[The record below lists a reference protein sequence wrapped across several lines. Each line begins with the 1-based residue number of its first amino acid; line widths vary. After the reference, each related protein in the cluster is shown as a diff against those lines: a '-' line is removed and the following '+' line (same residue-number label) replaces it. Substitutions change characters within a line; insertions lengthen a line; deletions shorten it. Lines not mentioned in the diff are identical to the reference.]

1 MGIIMGQYFKKC
13 VILFSVFITS
23 CIVIIIAC
31 SDIDFTYYSH
41 FSPEVSDIDSSFEP
55 MFISEDLFYNY
66 SHFEYYSQRFNTN
79 IIDEWSVYL
88 EDRIPLKEIEY
99 FLLDNNSTKEINELY
114 ANVHNSNKSG
124 ILNSRFSVID
134 SKVKGFI
141 QFLYY
146 AKQIEAISLQQLDE
160 WDIEQGKKKNFAS
173 PEIIAEIENRYQ
185 IESDPFLKNRYW
197 FQVAKAKYY
206 SIDKSS
212 IISFFDK
219 TKETVKKNN
228 LYYRALS
235 YVAGAYYKQRNYTLS
250 NYLYSIVYYNCKEMR
265 SIAAY
270 NFHPQEQSDFDSS
283 LQLASNNNEKIA
295 LWTLYGYYAD
305 ELKAIREISK
315 LDTKNEHIDFLLA
328 HFINNEEKRL
338 NSEAELKN
346 AVEYKNV
353 LKENVNP
360 EAVLLIDSIARQENT
375 SRPFLWYMG
384 AGYFQILAGNYK
396 LADIYLEKSSK
407 LISNKLL
414 AINQIRLLQ
423 LVNNILRI
431 DSITKQHEEKLVS
444 EIDWLYNKCPNDSI
458 KSFRYNHTV
467 SWSKYYLSSLYKSQG
482 NHVFSEILDPSTNYY
497 INQNNIDK
505 MIEYF
510 TKKDMSSWDSIIIGQ
525 YAFTL
530 SDLYD
535 YVSIKNTYIYPENLD
550 KAIYYMELSQHSND
564 TLDCDPFLGRIKDIC
579 ECTEGNIP
587 NIRFTKLDLLRRMK
601 DLQLLIAK
609 GERTYEHYLALGNAF
624 YNITYFGNS
633 REFYFNAI
641 INNYGIYIDPLYKS
655 WLLNSSIANTYFNN
669 ALQVANNNEQKA
681 LCVYMMSKCERNTFY
696 TERYYED
703 GFLRDSYNQ
712 DTNYLAWNGF
722 VKLKNEYSHTSF
734 YKQVIKECGYF
745 KSYISKR

>member
-1 MGIIMGQYFKKC
+1 MGQYFKKC

-31 SDIDFTYYSH
+31 SGIDFTYYSH

-55 MFISEDLFYNY
+55 MFISEELFYNY
-66 SHFEYYSQRFNTN
+66 SEFEYYSQRFNTN

-88 EDRIPLKEIEY
+88 EDRIPIKEIEY

-114 ANVHNSNKSG
+114 ANVQNSNKSG

-146 AKQIEAISLQQLDE
+146 AKQIEAISLQQLGV
-160 WDIEQGKKKNFAS
+160 WDIEQGMKKNFAS
-173 PEIIAEIENRYQ
+173 PEIIAELENRYH

-235 YVAGAYYKQRNYTLS
+235 YVAGAHYKQRNYTLS

-283 LQLASNNNEKIA
+283 LQLASNKNEKIA

-396 LADIYLEKSSK
+396 LADLYLEKSSK
-407 LISNKLL
+407 LISNKPL
-414 AINQIRLLQ
+414 AVNQIRLLQ

-444 EIDWLYNKCPNDSI
+444 ELDWLYNKCPNDST

-467 SWSKYYLSSLYKSQG
+467 SWSKNYLSSLYKSQG
-482 NHVFSEILDPSTNYY
+482 NHVFSEILSPSTNYY

-510 TKKDMSSWDSIIIGQ
+510 TKKDMSSWDSILTGQ
-525 YAFTL
+525 YEFTL

>member
-1 MGIIMGQYFKKC
+1 MGQYFKKC

-88 EDRIPLKEIEY
+88 EDRIPIKEIEY

-114 ANVHNSNKSG
+114 ANVQNSNKSG

-141 QFLYY
+141 QFLYF
-146 AKQIEAISLQQLDE
+146 AKQIEAISLQQLGV
-160 WDIEQGKKKNFAS
+160 WDIEQGMKRNYAS
-173 PEIIAEIENRYQ
+173 PEIIAELENRYH

-235 YVAGAYYKQRNYTLS
+235 YVAGAHYKQRNYTLS

-283 LQLASNNNEKIA
+283 LQLASNKNEKIA

-396 LADIYLEKSSK
+396 LADLYLEKSSK
-407 LISNKLL
+407 LISNKPL
-414 AINQIRLLQ
+414 AVNQIRLLQ

-444 EIDWLYNKCPNDSI
+444 ELDWLYNKCPNDST

-510 TKKDMSSWDSIIIGQ
+510 TKKDMSSWDSILTGQ
-525 YAFTL
+525 YEFTL
-530 SDLYD
+530 SDLYE

-587 NIRFTKLDLLRRMK
+587 NIRFTKIDLLRRMK

-669 ALQVANNNEQKA
+669 ALQVSINNEQKA

-703 GFLRDSYNQ
+703 GYLRDSYNQ

>member
-31 SDIDFTYYSH
+31 SGIDFTYYSH

-55 MFISEDLFYNY
+55 MFISEELFYNY
-66 SHFEYYSQRFNTN
+66 SEFEYYSQRFNTN

-88 EDRIPLKEIEY
+88 EDRIPIKEIEY

-114 ANVHNSNKSG
+114 ANVQNSNKSG

-146 AKQIEAISLQQLDE
+146 AKQIEAISLQQLGV
-160 WDIEQGKKKNFAS
+160 WDIEQGMKKNFAS
-173 PEIIAEIENRYQ
+173 PEIIAELENRYH

-235 YVAGAYYKQRNYTLS
+235 YVAGAHYKQRNYTLS

-283 LQLASNNNEKIA
+283 LQLASNKNEKIA

-396 LADIYLEKSSK
+396 LADLYLEKSSK
-407 LISNKLL
+407 LISNKPL
-414 AINQIRLLQ
+414 AVNQIRLLQ

-444 EIDWLYNKCPNDSI
+444 ELDWLYNKCPNDST

-467 SWSKYYLSSLYKSQG
+467 SWSKNYLSSLYKSQG

-510 TKKDMSSWDSIIIGQ
+510 TKKDMSSWDSILTGQ
-525 YAFTL
+525 YEFTL

-587 NIRFTKLDLLRRMK
+587 NIRFTKIDLLRRMK

-633 REFYFNAI
+633 REFYFNPI

-703 GFLRDSYNQ
+703 GYLRDSYNQ

>member
-88 EDRIPLKEIEY
+88 EDRIPIKEIEY

-114 ANVHNSNKSG
+114 ANVQNSNKSG

-146 AKQIEAISLQQLDE
+146 AKQIEAISLQQLGV
-160 WDIEQGKKKNFAS
+160 WDIEQGMKKNFAS
-173 PEIIAEIENRYQ
+173 PEIIAELENRYH

-235 YVAGAYYKQRNYTLS
+235 YVAGAHYKQRNYTLS

-283 LQLASNNNEKIA
+283 LQLASNKNEKIA

-396 LADIYLEKSSK
+396 LADLYLEKSSK
-407 LISNKLL
+407 LISNKPL
-414 AINQIRLLQ
+414 AVNQIRLLQ

-444 EIDWLYNKCPNDSI
+444 ELDWLYNKCPNDSI

-482 NHVFSEILDPSTNYY
+482 NHVFSEILSPSTNYY

-510 TKKDMSSWDSIIIGQ
+510 TKKDMSSWDSILTGQ
-525 YAFTL
+525 YEFTL

-550 KAIYYMELSQHSND
+550 KAIYFMELSQHSND

-579 ECTEGNIP
+579 ECTEGNVP

-669 ALQVANNNEQKA
+669 ALQVSINNEQKA

>member
-1 MGIIMGQYFKKC
+1 MGQYFKKC

-88 EDRIPLKEIEY
+88 EDRIPIKEIEY

>member
-1 MGIIMGQYFKKC
+1 MGQYFKKC

-31 SDIDFTYYSH
+31 SGIDFTYYSH

-55 MFISEDLFYNY
+55 MFISEELFYNY
-66 SHFEYYSQRFNTN
+66 SEFEYYSQRFNTN

-88 EDRIPLKEIEY
+88 EDRIPIKEIEY

-114 ANVHNSNKSG
+114 ANVQNSNKSG

-141 QFLYY
+141 QFLYF
-146 AKQIEAISLQQLDE
+146 AKQIEAISLQQLGV
-160 WDIEQGKKKNFAS
+160 WDIEHGMKRFYAS
-173 PEIIAEIENRYQ
+173 PEIIAELENRYH

-235 YVAGAYYKQRNYTLS
+235 YVAGAHYKQRNYTLS

-396 LADIYLEKSSK
+396 LADLYLEKSSK
-407 LISNKLL
+407 LISNKPL
-414 AINQIRLLQ
+414 AVNQIRLLQ

-444 EIDWLYNKCPNDSI
+444 ELDWLYNKCPNDSI

-467 SWSKYYLSSLYKSQG
+467 SWSKNYLSSLYKSQG
-482 NHVFSEILDPSTNYY
+482 NHVFSEILSPSTNYY
-497 INQNNIDK
+497 INQNNIDN

-510 TKKDMSSWDSIIIGQ
+510 TKKDMSNWDSIIIGQ

-579 ECTEGNIP
+579 ECTEGNVP

>member
-55 MFISEDLFYNY
+55 MFISEELFYNY
-66 SHFEYYSQRFNTN
+66 SEFEYYSQRFNTN

-88 EDRIPLKEIEY
+88 EDRIPIKEIEY

-114 ANVHNSNKSG
+114 ANVQNSNKSG

-141 QFLYY
+141 QFLYF
-146 AKQIEAISLQQLDE
+146 AKQIEAISLQQLDV
-160 WDIEQGKKKNFAS
+160 WDIEQGMKKNFAS
-173 PEIIAEIENRYQ
+173 PEIIAELENRYH

-235 YVAGAYYKQRNYTLS
+235 YVAGAHYKQRNYTLS

-407 LISNKLL
+407 LISNKPL
-414 AINQIRLLQ
+414 AVNQIRLLQ

-444 EIDWLYNKCPNDSI
+444 ELDWLYNKCPNDST

-467 SWSKYYLSSLYKSQG
+467 SWSKNYLSSLYKSQG

-510 TKKDMSSWDSIIIGQ
+510 TKKDMSSWDSILIGQ

-579 ECTEGNIP
+579 ECTEGNVP
-587 NIRFTKLDLLRRMK
+587 NIRFTKIDLLRRMK

>member
-88 EDRIPLKEIEY
+88 EDRIPIKEIEY
-99 FLLDNNSTKEINELY
+99 FLLDNNSTKDINELY
-114 ANVHNSNKSG
+114 ANVQNSNKSG

-173 PEIIAEIENRYQ
+173 PEIIAELENRYQ

-235 YVAGAYYKQRNYTLS
+235 YVAGAHYKQRNYTLS

-407 LISNKLL
+407 LISNKPL

-444 EIDWLYNKCPNDSI
+444 ELDWLYNKCPNDSI

-467 SWSKYYLSSLYKSQG
+467 SWSKYYLSSLYKSIG
-482 NHVFSEILDPSTNYY
+482 NHVFSEILSPSTNYY

-587 NIRFTKLDLLRRMK
+587 NIRLTKLDLLRRMK

-703 GFLRDSYNQ
+703 GYLRDSYNQ

-722 VKLKNEYSHTSF
+722 VKLKNEYSNTSF

>member
-88 EDRIPLKEIEY
+88 EDRIPIKEIEY

-114 ANVHNSNKSG
+114 ANVQNSNKSG

-146 AKQIEAISLQQLDE
+146 AKQIEAISLQQLGV
-160 WDIEQGKKKNFAS
+160 WDIEQGMKKNFAS
-173 PEIIAEIENRYQ
+173 PEIIAELENRYH

-235 YVAGAYYKQRNYTLS
+235 YVAGAHYKQRNYTLS

-283 LQLASNNNEKIA
+283 LQLASNKNEKIA

-346 AVEYKNV
+346 AVEYKNI

-396 LADIYLEKSSK
+396 LADLYLEKSSK
-407 LISNKLL
+407 LISNKPL
-414 AINQIRLLQ
+414 AVNQIRLLQ

-444 EIDWLYNKCPNDSI
+444 ELDWLYNKCPNDST

-467 SWSKYYLSSLYKSQG
+467 SWSKNYLSSLYKSQG
-482 NHVFSEILDPSTNYY
+482 NHVFSEILSPSTNYY

-510 TKKDMSSWDSIIIGQ
+510 TKKDMSSWDSILIGQ
-525 YAFTL
+525 YEFTL

-579 ECTEGNIP
+579 ECTEGNVP

-669 ALQVANNNEQKA
+669 ALQVSINNEQKA

>member
-1 MGIIMGQYFKKC
+1 MGQYFKKC

-88 EDRIPLKEIEY
+88 EDRIPIKEIEY

-114 ANVHNSNKSG
+114 ANVQNSNKSG

-146 AKQIEAISLQQLDE
+146 AKQIEVISLQQLDV
-160 WDIEQGKKKNFAS
+160 WDIEQGMKRNYAS
-173 PEIIAEIENRYQ
+173 PEIIAELENRYH

-235 YVAGAYYKQRNYTLS
+235 YVAGAHYKQRNYTLS

-305 ELKAIREISK
+305 DLKAIREISK

-407 LISNKLL
+407 LISNKPL
-414 AINQIRLLQ
+414 AVNQIRLLQ

-444 EIDWLYNKCPNDSI
+444 ELDWLYNKCPNDSI

-482 NHVFSEILDPSTNYY
+482 NHVFSEILSPSTNYY
-497 INQNNIDK
+497 INQNNIDN

-579 ECTEGNIP
+579 ECTEGNVP
-587 NIRFTKLDLLRRMK
+587 NIRFTKIDLLRRMK

-655 WLLNSSIANTYFNN
+655 WLLNSTIANTYFNN

>member
-1 MGIIMGQYFKKC
+1 MGQYFKKC

-88 EDRIPLKEIEY
+88 EDRIPIKEIEY

-114 ANVHNSNKSG
+114 ANVQNSNKSG

-146 AKQIEAISLQQLDE
+146 AKQIEVISLQQLDV
-160 WDIEQGKKKNFAS
+160 WDIEQGMKRNYAS
-173 PEIIAEIENRYQ
+173 PEIIAELENRYH

-235 YVAGAYYKQRNYTLS
+235 YVAGAHYKQRNYTLS

-305 ELKAIREISK
+305 DLKAIREISK

-407 LISNKLL
+407 LISNKPL
-414 AINQIRLLQ
+414 AVNQIRLLQ

-444 EIDWLYNKCPNDSI
+444 ELDWLYNKCPNDSI

-482 NHVFSEILDPSTNYY
+482 NHVFSEILSPSTNYY
-497 INQNNIDK
+497 INQNNIDN

>member
-88 EDRIPLKEIEY
+88 EDRIPIKEIEY

-114 ANVHNSNKSG
+114 ANVQNSNKSG

-141 QFLYY
+141 QFLYF
-146 AKQIEAISLQQLDE
+146 AKQIEAISLQQLDV
-160 WDIEQGKKKNFAS
+160 WDIEHGMKRFYAS
-173 PEIIAEIENRYQ
+173 PEIIAELENRYH

-235 YVAGAYYKQRNYTLS
+235 YVAGAHYKQRNYTLS

-346 AVEYKNV
+346 AVEYKNI

-407 LISNKLL
+407 LISNKPL
-414 AINQIRLLQ
+414 AVNQIRLLQ

-444 EIDWLYNKCPNDSI
+444 ELDWLYNKCPNDSI

-510 TKKDMSSWDSIIIGQ
+510 TKKDMSSWDSILIGQ
-525 YAFTL
+525 YEFTL

-550 KAIYYMELSQHSND
+550 KAIYFMELSQHSND

-579 ECTEGNIP
+579 ECTEGNVP

>member
-1 MGIIMGQYFKKC
+1 MGQYFKKC

-88 EDRIPLKEIEY
+88 EDRIPIKEIEY

-114 ANVHNSNKSG
+114 ANVQNSNKSG

-146 AKQIEAISLQQLDE
+146 AKQIEAISLQQLDV
-160 WDIEQGKKKNFAS
+160 WDIEQGMKRNYAS
-173 PEIIAEIENRYQ
+173 PEIIAELENRYH

-206 SIDKSS
+206 SINKSS

-235 YVAGAYYKQRNYTLS
+235 YVAGAHYKQRNYTLS

-305 ELKAIREISK
+305 DLKAIREISK

-407 LISNKLL
+407 LISNKPL
-414 AINQIRLLQ
+414 AVNQIRLLQ

-444 EIDWLYNKCPNDSI
+444 ELDWLYNKCPNDSI

-482 NHVFSEILDPSTNYY
+482 NHVFSEILSPSTNYY
-497 INQNNIDK
+497 INQNNIDN

-722 VKLKNEYSHTSF
+722 VKLKNEYSNTSF

>member
-1 MGIIMGQYFKKC
+1 MGQYFKKC

-31 SDIDFTYYSH
+31 SGIDFTYYSH

-55 MFISEDLFYNY
+55 MFISEELFYNY
-66 SHFEYYSQRFNTN
+66 SEFEYYSQRFNTN

-88 EDRIPLKEIEY
+88 EDRIPIKEIEY

-114 ANVHNSNKSG
+114 ANVQNSNKSG

-141 QFLYY
+141 QFLYF
-146 AKQIEAISLQQLDE
+146 AKQIEAISLQQLGV
-160 WDIEQGKKKNFAS
+160 WDIEQGMKRNYAS
-173 PEIIAEIENRYQ
+173 PEIIAELENRYH

-235 YVAGAYYKQRNYTLS
+235 YVAGAHYKQRNYTLS

-396 LADIYLEKSSK
+396 LADLYLEKSSK
-407 LISNKLL
+407 LISNKPL
-414 AINQIRLLQ
+414 AVNQIRLLQ

-444 EIDWLYNKCPNDSI
+444 ELDWLYNKCPNDSI

-467 SWSKYYLSSLYKSQG
+467 SWSKNYLSSLYKSQG
-482 NHVFSEILDPSTNYY
+482 NHVFSEILSPSTNYY

-510 TKKDMSSWDSIIIGQ
+510 TKKDMSSWDSILTGQ
-525 YAFTL
+525 YEFTL

-535 YVSIKNTYIYPENLD
+535 YVSIKNTYIYPENLE

-587 NIRFTKLDLLRRMK
+587 NIRFTKIDLLRRMK

>member
-1 MGIIMGQYFKKC
+1 MGQYFKKC

-31 SDIDFTYYSH
+31 SGIDFTYYSH

-55 MFISEDLFYNY
+55 MFISEELFYNY
-66 SHFEYYSQRFNTN
+66 SEFEYYSQRFNTN

-88 EDRIPLKEIEY
+88 EDRIPIKEIEY

-114 ANVHNSNKSG
+114 ANVQNSNKSG

-141 QFLYY
+141 QFLYL
-146 AKQIEAISLQQLDE
+146 AKQIEAISLQQLGV
-160 WDIEQGKKKNFAS
+160 WDIEQGMKRNYAS
-173 PEIIAEIENRYQ
+173 PEIIAELENRYH

-235 YVAGAYYKQRNYTLS
+235 YVAGAHYKQRNYTLS

-396 LADIYLEKSSK
+396 LADLYLEKSSK
-407 LISNKLL
+407 LISNKPL
-414 AINQIRLLQ
+414 AVNQIRLLQ

-444 EIDWLYNKCPNDSI
+444 ELDWLYNKCPNDST

-467 SWSKYYLSSLYKSQG
+467 SWSKNYLSSLYKSQG
-482 NHVFSEILDPSTNYY
+482 NHVFSEILSPSTNYY

-510 TKKDMSSWDSIIIGQ
+510 TKKDMSSWDSILTGQ
-525 YAFTL
+525 YEFTL

>member
-1 MGIIMGQYFKKC
+1 MGQYFKKC

-55 MFISEDLFYNY
+55 MFFSEDLFYNY

-88 EDRIPLKEIEY
+88 EDRIPIKEIEY

-114 ANVHNSNKSG
+114 ANVQNSNKSG

-146 AKQIEAISLQQLDE
+146 AKQIEVISLQQLDV
-160 WDIEQGKKKNFAS
+160 WDIEQGMKRNYAS
-173 PEIIAEIENRYQ
+173 PEIIAELENRYH

-235 YVAGAYYKQRNYTLS
+235 YVAGAHYKQRNYTLS

-305 ELKAIREISK
+305 DLKAIREISK

-407 LISNKLL
+407 LISNKPL
-414 AINQIRLLQ
+414 AVNQIRLLQ

-444 EIDWLYNKCPNDSI
+444 ELDWLYNKCPNDSI

-482 NHVFSEILDPSTNYY
+482 NHVFSEILSPSTNYY
-497 INQNNIDK
+497 INQNNIDN

-655 WLLNSSIANTYFNN
+655 WLLNSTIANTYFNN